1 MFWTGHSSGK
11 GKGNLIREISIAASV
26 TRSWGRLARTR
37 DRGLV
42 EEEGKNE
49 IRGDERARV
58 DVSQEEEGGE
68 DAGWRDDHAGAEDHH
83 GLQEG
88 MPPVSRGAASSM
100 QGMFTGR
107 EK

>member
-1 MFWTGHSSGK
+1 MFRTGHSSGE
-11 GKGNLIREISIAASV
+11 GDGSFVRE
-26 TRSWGRLARTR
+26 RSKSARSTQSLDRLARSR